1 MDTRFNALTRALVVA
16 TGIMLLASAPASAK
30 SKAAAQAVDV
40 RFAAVAGKAPVQ
52 CGSLITGLGST
63 DQSAEL
69 ADFRFYVSQV
79 ALIRSDGR
87 AVSVKLRRN
96 SQFRYSNRYGAVT
109 LIDLEN
115 GTGDC
120 AEEGTSAMNADV
132 QGTVPSGRYV
142 GVQWTVGVPAKLN
155 HTDIAGAP
163 APLNLAGMGWSWQY
177 GRKFMK
183 IEVTEPPGTTTPWPS
198 KTFFVHVGSNGCVG
212 DPATGAS
219 VKCALANEA
228 KVRLGHFNPKHQ
240 VVDVDLKALLAGDDI
255 TVNRS
260 GAPGCMSEETDPEC
274 EGVFK
279 ALGISWRADGSGTG
293 KSSSSLQTVFTV
305 ASR

>member
-1 MDTRFNALTRALVVA
+1 MDTRAIALIRALAVLA
-16 TGIMLLASAPASAK
+16 GITLLAATPANAD
-30 SKAAAQAVDV
+30 SKAARHAVDI
-40 RFAAVAGKAPVQ
+40 RFAAVAGSAPVQ
-52 CGSLITGLGST
+52 CGKLISGLGST
-63 DQSAEL
+63 DQSAQL

-79 ALIRSDGR
+79 ALITRSGR
-87 AVSVKLRRN
+87 AVAVKLRKN
-96 SQFRYSNRYGAVT
+96 SQFRYTNRFGAVT

-132 QGTVPSGRYV
+132 LGSVPAGRYV
-142 GVQWTVGVPAKLN
+142 GVQWAVGVPPKLN

-163 APLNLAGMGWSWQY
+163 APLNLAGLGWSWQY

-183 IEVTEPPGTTTPWPS
+183 IEVTEPPGLPVPWPS

-212 DPATGAS
+212 DPAKGAS

-228 KVRLGHFNPKHQ
+228 KVRMSKFDPKRQ

-255 TVNRS
+255 TVDHG

-274 EGVFK
+274 GGVFK
-279 ALGISWRADGSGTG
+279 ALGIDWHADGSGTG
-293 KSSSSLQTVFTV
+293 KSLPNQTVFRA